1 MPIEKEV
8 VEKEWIDGKERIV
21 LNGDIVLSERIS
33 EAGKMSNGVYLAT
46 GRRLDKNWAV
56 KVVNKTPSENGVNYA
71 ECVRDEARVLRKLEH
86 PSIVRVTDV
95 LQDQQ
100 AVYVVMDYI
109 EGETLQERVM
119 REGPQPQE
127 LVLEWA
133 KQIADALGY
142 VHSQFGDDGMP
153 LVHRDLKA
161 ENIMVRPD
169 NSVRVID
176 FGIAHIAGFGTKG
189 YAAPEQC
196 ESADIAEVD
205 GRADIYALGM
215 TMHFLLTGQDPQAP
229 DYQYLPIREWD
240 PTLHEG
246 LENIIERCVQQS
258 PDDRFQTCDELLY
271 ALNHYEQESNAFR
284 ARQKKKL
291 VTALATAGTGV
302 LLLLVG
308 LGAFIAGKAD
318 VRANY
323 ERLVNASSY
332 GYAQCQEAMEYD
344 STRLEALNRLV
355 DSYETQ
361 GVFDLEQSKEL
372 TQAYNE
378 YTGAKNTPE
387 YLETCFQI
395 GTLYMNFYTENGNQ
409 SLLACTRKAY
419 DYFEQIESAGD
430 GKKLSRFEHSS
441 AAHNYYVISK
451 FYKESGGLKLET
463 RRSAQDLEQLLGAF
477 SGCMDYLDT
486 VMRSGQEEDCLRQC
500 MRLADAVNELRS
512 ECCAS
517 GVDQSVLVS
526 LLTRIQTQ
534 EAAISLSQLQ
544 DMRARALDTVAA
556 YLENVAVTY
565 SSRGEAQGT

>member
-1 MPIEKEV
+1 MPIEKEIV
-8 VEKEWIDGKERIV
+8 AKEWIDGKERIV

-33 EAGKMSNGVYLAT
+33 DAGKMSNGVYLAT

-56 KVVNKTPSENGVNYA
+56 KVVNKTPSKNGVNYA

-133 KQIADALGY
+133 KQVADALGY
-142 VHSQFGDDGMP
+142 LHAQCDDDGVP
-153 LVHRDLKA
+153 LVHRDLKP

-176 FGIAHIAGFGTKG
+176 FGIAHISGFGTKG
-189 YAAPEQC
+189 YAAPEQY
-196 ESADIAEVD
+196 EDKKGVVVD
-205 GRADIYALGM
+205 GRADIYALGK
-215 TMHFLLTGQDPQAP
+215 TMHFLLTGQDPQA
-229 DYQYLPIREWD
+229 DGYEYHPIRYWN

-246 LENIIERCVQQS
+246 LENIIERCVQSS
-258 PDDRFQTCDELLY
+258 PDERFQTCGELLY
-271 ALNHYEQESNAFR
+271 ALDHYERESHAFR

-291 VTALATAGTGV
+291 ATVFATAGVGV

-308 LGAFIAGKAD
+308 LGAFLAGKAD
-318 VRANY
+318 VHTNY
-323 ERLVNASSY
+323 ARLVNASDY
-332 GYAQCQEAMEYD
+332 GYAQCQEAMDYD
-344 STRLEALNRLV
+344 PTRLEALNRLV
-355 DSYETQ
+355 DSYKAQ

-372 TQAYNE
+372 TQAFNS
-378 YTGAKNTPE
+378 YTGAKDTTE

-409 SLLACTRKAY
+409 SLLSCTRKAY
-419 DYFEQIESAGD
+419 DYFEQIENIAGE
-430 GKKLSRFEHSS
+430 KKASRFEHAQ

-451 FYKESGGLKLET
+451 FYKESGGLKLES
-463 RRSAQDLEQLLGAF
+463 RRSAADLEQLLSAF
-477 SGCMDYLDT
+477 SGCLDYLDT
-486 VMRSGQEEDCLRQC
+486 VMASGQEEECLRQC
-500 MRLADAVNELRS
+500 MRLADAVNELRG
-512 ECCAS
+512 ECRAS
-517 GVDQSVLVS
+517 GVDQDLLLSLLARIQKQEASVS
-526 LLTRIQTQ
+526 LT
-534 EAAISLSQLQ
+534 QLQ
-544 DMRARALDTVAA
+544 DMRSRALETVAA
-556 YLENVAVTY
+556 YSENVRVAY
-565 SSRGEAQGT
+565 SAGEEAQKT